1 MVDNPVGTSIPKQV
15 QNSFTLFNYSCYK
28 RYIHPYKDI
37 WHPTVEVYS
46 LICQPQEKFKYEK
59 NTVTIV
65 FDDFFLKLLGMSIFI
80 GVNQHPTPS
89 GFVTPNIC
97 VRGKEVNSAAAFGLE
112 IPSGDIFGDVRPAY

>member
-1 MVDNPVGTSIPKQV
+1 MVDNPVGTSVPKQV

-65 FDDFFLKLLGMSIFI
+65 FDDFFKIVGHVHFYWSKLA
-80 GVNQHPTPS
+80 
-89 GFVTPNIC
+89 PNSLRFRNPQDLC
-97 VRGKEVNSAAAFGLE
+97 DRQGSQQRYCF
-112 IPSGDIFGDVRPAY
+112 RT

>member
-46 LICQPQEKFKYEK
+46 LICEPQEKFKYEK
-59 NTVTIV
+59 NS
-65 FDDFFLKLLGMSIFI
+65 FRRFFFKLLGMSIFI
-80 GVNQHPTPS
+80 GVN
-89 GFVTPNIC
+89 
-97 VRGKEVNSAAAFGLE
+97 
-112 IPSGDIFGDVRPAY
+112 